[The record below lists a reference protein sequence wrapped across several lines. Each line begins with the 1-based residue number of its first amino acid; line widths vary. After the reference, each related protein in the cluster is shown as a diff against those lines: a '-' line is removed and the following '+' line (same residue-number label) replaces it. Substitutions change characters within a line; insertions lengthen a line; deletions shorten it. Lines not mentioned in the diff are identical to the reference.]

1 MAGSVHG
8 GRQEAMRA
16 TSVMRFVIFGAVGFG
31 IGWAIAGFLTSGFLA
46 ITLPNF
52 QPPSPPPPWWVQW
65 SSQLAYFLGGA
76 CGGAAL
82 GLAIG
87 SWKRV
92 LDLAVAGF
100 IGFGLGSF
108 LFFFLAFLFG
118 LHLVGIAVGMGLFGG
133 VSLGLTFG
141 DWKRVVL
148 LGLVGMV
155 GFGVGGAIAAAMGMP
170 PLTFDWEQP
179 PLLLVLYVL
188 VQAMVGL
195 IGGASLG
202 AALGYLEKRKLAEE
216 RRPRVR

>member
-1 MAGSVHG
+1 
-8 GRQEAMRA
+8 MRA
-16 TSVMRFVIFGAVGFG
+16 TSVVRFVIFGAVGFG
-31 IGWAIAGFLTSGFLA
+31 VGWAIAGFLTSGFLA
-46 ITLPNF
+46 LSLPMF
-52 QPPSPPPPWWVQW
+52 QPPSPPPPWWVQS

-92 LDLAVAGF
+92 LALAVAGF
-100 IGFGLGSF
+100 IGFGLGSY
-108 LFFFLAFLFG
+108 LFFYLAFLFG
-118 LHLVGIAVGMGLFGG
+118 LYTLGIAVGMGLFGG
-133 VSLGLTFG
+133 VVLGLTFR
-141 DWKRVVL
+141 DWKWVVL

-155 GFGVGGAIAAAMGMP
+155 GFGVGGAIAVAMEMP
-170 PLTFDWEQP
+170 PLTFGWEQRP
-179 PLLLVLYVL
+179 PLMLVLYVL

-202 AALGYLEKRKLAEE
+202 AALGYLEERKLAEK